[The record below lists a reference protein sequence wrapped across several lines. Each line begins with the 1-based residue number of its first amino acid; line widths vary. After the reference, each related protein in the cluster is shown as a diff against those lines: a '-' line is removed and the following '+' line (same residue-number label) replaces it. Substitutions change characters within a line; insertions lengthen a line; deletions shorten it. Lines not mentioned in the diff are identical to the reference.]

1 MNKKINYTKQKIRK
15 SFLNLLISKKFINNS
30 TGIGITVERVW
41 VNRIFNLLSFSPI
54 RQYLDSHLQRYY
66 IIVVIIDDQSI
77 NNHN

>member
-15 SFLNLLISKKFINNS
+15 SFLNLLISKEFINNS